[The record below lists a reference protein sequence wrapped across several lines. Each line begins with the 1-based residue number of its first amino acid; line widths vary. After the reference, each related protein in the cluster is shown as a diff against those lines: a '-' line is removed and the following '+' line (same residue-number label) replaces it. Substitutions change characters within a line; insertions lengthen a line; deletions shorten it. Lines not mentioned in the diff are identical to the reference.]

1 MPHITFVPC
10 GLTGNVPE
18 GTTILD
24 ASEELGLLEFAG
36 LEIPDG
42 CTRQCECCTCKVLI
56 KEGWE
61 NLSEIGEEENDLLA
75 DNGADDDERLS
86 CQAQIR
92 GDVVVWFDGS

>member
-1 MPHITFVPC
+1 MPRITFLPC
-10 GLTGNVPE
+10 GLTGDVPE

-24 ASEELGLLEFAG
+24 ASEELDLLEFAG

-56 KEGWE
+56 KEGWD
-61 NLSEIGEEENDLLA
+61 NLSEMGEEENDLLA